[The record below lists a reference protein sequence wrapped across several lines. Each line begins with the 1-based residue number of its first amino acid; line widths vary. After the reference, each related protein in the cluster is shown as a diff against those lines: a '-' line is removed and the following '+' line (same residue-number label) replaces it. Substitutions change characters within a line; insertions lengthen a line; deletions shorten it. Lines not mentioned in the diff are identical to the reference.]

1 MPGMYPEGEY
11 DLAGFAVGVVEKS
24 EIIDGKTIRSGDA
37 LIGLASSG
45 AHSNGY
51 SLIRKIISN
60 ERIDF
65 SSPFDGKT
73 LRDIVMEPT
82 KLYVKS
88 ILKLKETVKIKG
100 MAHITGGGIT
110 ENIPRILGE
119 DLMAEIQSS
128 SWPLPKLFLWL
139 QDKGNISSAELYRTF
154 NCGIGMAIILD
165 QKDVARA
172 KEILEELQETVYE
185 IGIIR
190 KREANEHPTM
200 VI

>member
-1 MPGMYPEGEY
+1 
-11 DLAGFAVGVVEKS
+11 
-24 EIIDGKTIRSGDA
+24 
-37 LIGLASSG
+37 
-45 AHSNGY
+45 
-51 SLIRKIISN
+51 
-60 ERIDF
+60 
-65 SSPFDGKT
+65 
-73 LRDIVMEPT
+73 MEPT

-119 DLMAEIQSS
+119 DLKAEIQSS
-128 SWPLPKLFLWL
+128 SWPLPKLFTWL

-154 NCGIGMAIILD
+154 NCGIGMAIIID
-165 QKDVARA
+165 QNDVARA
-172 KEILEELQETVYE
+172 KKILEESQETVYE

-190 KREANEHPTM
+190 KREANEDPTM

>member
-1 MPGMYPEGEY
+1 
-11 DLAGFAVGVVEKS
+11 
-24 EIIDGKTIRSGDA
+24 
-37 LIGLASSG
+37 
-45 AHSNGY
+45 
-51 SLIRKIISN
+51 
-60 ERIDF
+60 
-65 SSPFDGKT
+65 
-73 LRDIVMEPT
+73 MEPT

-88 ILKLKETVKIKG
+88 ILKLKETIKIKG

-119 DLMAEIQSS
+119 DLIAEIQSS
-128 SWPLPKLFLWL
+128 SWPLPKLFQWL

-172 KEILEELQETVYE
+172 KEILEESHETVYE